1 MKKLLIAAIVA
12 APLSAFAEDNITQT
26 IGIEKALETEVTTGY
41 LDTKGAWGPISST
54 LGLNWK
60 DTAADQL
67 DMNFSSVE
75 LDVGY
80 TFDSG
85 VTVYANN
92 DWDDDFKHTET
103 TVGAKFKF

>member
-1 MKKLLIAAIVA
+1 
-12 APLSAFAEDNITQT
+12 
-26 IGIEKALETEVTTGY
+26 
-41 LDTKGAWGPISST
+41 
-54 LGLNWK
+54 
-60 DTAADQL
+60 
-67 DMNFSSVE
+67 MNFSSVE